1 MKHLKPYK
9 IHESDNICTTC
20 KGSGEI
26 KKSLRRGFEKYKF
39 LTYFKS
45 ECDECNGTGKSSR
58 QKFNNDLESFKEE
71 SEKEIKSLFDKYEI
85 RHGYIRSDTE
95 RYSDDHEDVEKIEIK
110 SQIYSTSTLSKEFL
124 DVIDEKYIDYKL
136 LFDTY
141 DHLYLIVYKVY

>member
-9 IHESDNICTTC
+9 IHESDNICSTC
-20 KGSGEI
+20 NGTGEVEQEI
-26 KKSLRRGFEKYKF
+26 NMWGDMG
-39 LTYFKS
+39 KS

-85 RHGYIRSDTE
+85 RHGYIGSDTE

-110 SQIYSTSTLSKEFL
+110 SQIYPTSTLSKEFL

-136 LFDTY
+136 HFDTY
-141 DHLYLIVYKVY
+141 DHLYLTVYKVY

>member
-20 KGSGEI
+20 KGSGEVNKEI
-26 KKSLRRGFEKYKF
+26 NMWGDMG
-39 LTYFKS
+39 KS

-85 RHGYIRSDTE
+85 RHGYIGSDIE
-95 RYSDDHEDVEKIEIK
+95 RYSDDHEDVKKIEIK
-110 SQIYSTSTLSKEFL
+110 SEIYSISTLGKEFL
-124 DVIDEKYIDYKL
+124 EEINKMCVDYKL
-136 LFDTY
+136 HFDTY
-141 DHLYLIVYKVY
+141 GHLYLTVSKPY

>member
-20 KGSGEI
+20 KGYGEVN
-26 KKSLRRGFEKYKF
+26 KENMWGDY
-39 LTYFKS
+39 KS

-85 RHGYIRSDTE
+85 RYIGSDTE